1 MSERI
6 LNTESISSVSIYNAI
21 SAEGLE
27 ELKRPNQ
34 SIFWLSIAAGL
45 AISFLVITEASLGA
59 KLPDTDYRHLIES
72 LGYTSRF
79 LIAALVWMLPSS
91 KGFEF

>member
-1 MSERI
+1 
-6 LNTESISSVSIYNAI
+6 
-21 SAEGLE
+21 
-27 ELKRPNQ
+27 
-34 SIFWLSIAAGL
+34 
-45 AISFLVITEASLGA
+45 LVITEASLRA

-72 LGYTSRF
+72 LGYTSGF